1 MEGGEVVIGNE
12 NALWSPTSSQNMIG
26 GHIFKG

>member
-1 MEGGEVVIGNE
+1 MDRNGVVIGNK
-12 NALWSPTSSQNMIG
+12 NALWSPASSQNMRA